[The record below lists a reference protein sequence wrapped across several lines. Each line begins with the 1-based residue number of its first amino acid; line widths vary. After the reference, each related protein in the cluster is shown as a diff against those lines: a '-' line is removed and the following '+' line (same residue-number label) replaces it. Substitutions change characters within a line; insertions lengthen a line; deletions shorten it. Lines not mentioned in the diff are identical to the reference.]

1 MYNRIEFQDT
11 YPMEAFQAM
20 QSVSVFDSTLR
31 DGAQGKGISF
41 SVEDML
47 AIVRIL
53 DDLGI
58 SVIEAGNPGMNP
70 KDAAFFTA
78 VRELPL
84 AHAQIAAFGSTCRK
98 GVRAEESPAL
108 RALLDCGTE
117 LCVVFGKCWRF
128 HVDHVLETTE
138 EENLR
143 MIRESVRFL
152 RSEGRRVIFDAEHFF
167 DGFLDDR
174 DFAMRAANAAVE
186 GGAERICLCDTNGGT
201 FPEDAKRIVKYVVS
215 HLSVPVAVHFH
226 DDCGMAVAN
235 SVTGVLAG
243 ATQVQ
248 GTLLGF
254 GERCGNAN
262 LSAIIPD
269 LQLKRGISCIPQES
283 MGRLTQYARELAS
296 VANIQVPAG
305 APYVGSHAFTHK
317 AGMHADGVIKASRSF
332 EHIDPFLVG
341 NRRRFPTSEISGR
354 AVVFARVQQFLPD
367 LELHSAESARILDE
381 IKRLEL
387 LGYQFEGADA
397 SFELLVRRMMGRMRE
412 HFELL
417 YYKISSEA
425 GPAETAGSSAIV
437 KVRVGGQ
444 IQLMAAEGNGPVNA
458 LDLALRKALTV
469 FYPEM
474 NRIKLTDYKVRVL
487 DGGSATA
494 SRVRVLITSTDGE
507 DAFTTVGVSDDVV
520 DASFIALQD
529 SVEYLLLKT
538 GDERTNLEGE
548 TEDAAE

>member
-1 MYNRIEFQDT
+1 MH
-11 YPMEAFQAM
+11 
-20 QSVSVFDSTLR
+20 SVSVFDSTLR
-31 DGAQGKGISF
+31 DGAQGKGISY

-53 DDLGI
+53 DELGV

-70 KDAAFFTA
+70 KDSAFFAA
-78 VRELPL
+78 VRDKKLKN
-84 AHAQIAAFGSTCRK
+84 ARIAAFGSTCRK
-98 GVRAEESPAL
+98 DTAPEDDPGLA
-108 RALLDCGTE
+108 ALLGCGTE

-138 EENLR
+138 AENLR

-152 RSEGRRVIFDAEHFF
+152 REHGRRVIFDAEHFF
-167 DGFLDDR
+167 DGFEDDR
-174 DFAMRAANAAVE
+174 AFAMRAVNAAVE
-186 GGAERICLCDTNGGT
+186 GGAEMICLCDTNGGT
-201 FPEDAKRIVKYVVS
+201 FPDEAKKTVKYAVG
-215 HLSVPVAVHFH
+215 HLPVPVAVHFH

-235 SVTGVLAG
+235 SVGAVLAG
-243 ATQVQ
+243 AVQVQ

-283 MGRLTQYARELAS
+283 MERLTQYARELAS

-332 EHIDPFLVG
+332 EHIDPYLVG

-367 LELHSAESARILDE
+367 LQLHSAESSRILDE
-381 IKRLEL
+381 IKRLEM

-397 SFELLVRRMMGRMRE
+397 SFELLVRRMMGLLRG

-425 GPAETAGSSAIV
+425 GALETAGATAIV
-437 KVRVGGQ
+437 KVRVGGKL
-444 IQLMAAEGNGPVNA
+444 QLMAAEGNGPVNA
-458 LDLALRKALTV
+458 LDLALRKVLTV
-469 FYPEM
+469 FYPEL

-487 DGGSATA
+487 DGMSATA

-507 DAFTTVGVSDDVV
+507 DTFTTVGVSDDVV

-538 GDERTNLEGE
+538 GAGMHQEMEAE
-548 TEDAAE
+548 YAAE